1 MDQMR
6 ELKGDIRKKWADQVQ
21 KYQTSMAKMS
31 TQVNTMT
38 DQFSKKIANDVVSE
52 IFSRFSQK
60 SDKNV
65 PAITTLGGGGK
76 KRSKRSKKKRSKRKK
91 TKRRK
96 SKKKSSRR
104 R

>member
-6 ELKGDIRKKWADQVQ
+6 ELRGDIRKKWADQVQ

-76 KRSKRSKKKRSKRKK
+76 KKTKRKK
-91 TKRRK
+91 TKRKKTKRK
-96 SKKKSSRR
+96 RTKKSSRR